1 MKPKQSR
8 ADRLLRKGGQTA
20 FQRAAAAEVY
30 DVKGVDRERSTAAG
44 QVTFVRQLLD
54 PRLKLEP
61 RQRAVAQTFGAY
73 FEALHSGGNAEF
85 LREFVDK
92 TQGVSTGASEA
103 QLHRFRMVQC
113 GVRVLSRYRPATYPE
128 GKSRGRVLR
137 GRHKPIDSLR
147 LMLRICVHGQT
158 LSAVAIEHEWSIRKR
173 GKDGQYGLPV
183 VPDRQRK
190 AVAEALRD
198 RIDLVSDA
206 WEDHRFEVPYSMMG
220 VDVE

>member
-1 MKPKQSR
+1 MAKRSR
-8 ADRLLRKGGQTA
+8 ADELLRKGGETA

-30 DVKGVDRERSTAAG
+30 DVKGVDRERTTAAG
-44 QVTFVRQLLD
+44 HATFVRQLLD

-73 FEALHSGGNAEF
+73 FEAINSGGNAEF

-92 TQGVSTGASEA
+92 TQGVTSGVSEA
-103 QLHRFRMVQC
+103 QLHRLRMVQTA
-113 GVRVLSRYRPATYPE
+113 VRALQRYRPATYPP
-128 GKSRGRVLR
+128 GASRGRVLR
-137 GRHKPIDSLR
+137 GRHKPIPSLQ
-147 LMLRICVHGQT
+147 LMLSICAFGRT
-158 LSAVAIEHEWSIRKR
+158 LSAVAIQYEWSVREKKR
-173 GKDGQYGLPV
+173 DGSFGLPK

-198 RIDLVSDA
+198 RIDVVSDA
-206 WEDHRFEVPYSMMG
+206 WERGRFEVPYSMMG